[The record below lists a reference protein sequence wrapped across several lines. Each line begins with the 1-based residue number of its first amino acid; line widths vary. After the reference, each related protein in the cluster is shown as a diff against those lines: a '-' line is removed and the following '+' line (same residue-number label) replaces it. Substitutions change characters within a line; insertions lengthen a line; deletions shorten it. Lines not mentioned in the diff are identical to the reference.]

1 MLAAM
6 DWLVSEPNTVC
17 FFHYS
22 GHGGQ
27 VRDDDDNRAT
37 GMDDTIVPVDYE
49 RNGQITADLLHEHLV
64 TRLARGSTLFCVL
77 DCCHSGSAL
86 ELPFVYKSDDNGNI
100 SLFDNFKQGVKIL
113 SSANHLI
120 QGGLSLNKIS
130 EARQLVSD
138 TSSFFRS
145 FGGGGEGSRGIGG
158 SGGGGGRGGGDD
170 DDEGYLHHD
179 TSFAEAEER
188 ADEKKMVTMLSGCAD
203 EQTSADATIQGKKT
217 GAMSWALLK
226 CIRADE
232 TPTYE
237 EVSSLQRM
245 LSVKR

>member
-6 DWLVSEPNTVC
+6 DWLVSEPNTTC

-27 VRDDDDNRAT
+27 VKDTDDNRAT

-49 RNGQITADLLHEHLV
+49 RKGQITADLLHEHLV
-64 TRLARGSTLFCVL
+64 TNLARGSTLFAVL

-86 ELPFVYKSDDNGNI
+86 ELPFVYKSDDEGNI
-100 SLFDNFKQGVKIL
+100 SIFDNFKQGVKIL
-113 SSANHLI
+113 SNANHLI
-120 QGGLSLNKIS
+120 QGGLSLNKIND
-130 EARQLVSD
+130 ARALI
-138 TSSFFRS
+138 TEGSSFFKN
-145 FGGGGEGSRGIGG
+145 FGGGGQGSRRGIGG
-158 SGGGGGRGGGDD
+158 LGGDD

-188 ADEKKMVTMLSGCAD
+188 EKEKKMVTMFSGCAD
-203 EQTSADATIQGKKT
+203 EQTSADATIKGKAT

-226 CIRADE
+226 TIRADS

-237 EVSSLQRM
+237 EVSSFPRPADI
-245 LSVKR
+245 V